1 MGVKELE
8 VADTETSFWYIF
20 FFYKRE
26 NKNVRYS
33 WKMLWGQRESFFF
46 FSVVIVDHACL

>member
-20 FFYKRE
+20 FSIKERIKMSDIVEKCYEVKE
-26 NKNVRYS
+26 N
-33 WKMLWGQRESFFF
+33 LFF